1 MNATVFLIGFLPN
14 PRIYKR
20 IALAQNYSNV
30 HLICWDRGKEMLES
44 PTGRGFSCN
53 IIRIN
58 AGNDPVSRV
67 FPFEKF
73 KKKALEILTEK
84 HPDIIHVQGL
94 DMLQIAC
101 KYKSIHKHV
110 HIIYE
115 IADLHRLLV
124 DKQTGIL
131 RAMAQKYL
139 LWLDHKCS
147 KQIDLLIVTSEQ
159 YYTTYFSSFIPK
171 EKVMFFPNIPDLSVF
186 DTYQK
191 KENHEQ
197 FTIGYFGVIRY
208 KNEIRLLINSLTKHN
223 ARLIIAGYEENGTD
237 IEELCRNRS
246 DIEWKGRYDFK
257 NSAASLYSQC
267 DCIYAVYD
275 ASMSNCKVALPNKLY
290 EAVYCELPILVAD
303 QTHVGDIVRKQHV
316 GIPVAHDSQSAID
329 SALARL
335 ENKEEY
341 DGFVS
346 GCKRYKKELD
356 LERYNNELVKRIEAF
371 IS

>member
-1 MNATVFLIGFLPN
+1 MTTTVFLIGFLPN
-14 PRIYKR
+14 PRINKR
-20 IALAQNYSNV
+20 IALAQKYSNV

-44 PTGRGFSCN
+44 PNGYGFSSS
-53 IIRIN
+53 IIRIK
-58 AGNDPVSRV
+58 ASNDPVSRV
-67 FPFEKF
+67 IPFHKF
-73 KKKALEILTEK
+73 KKRALEIIIEK

-101 KYKSIHKHV
+101 KYKSLNKQV

-131 RAMAQKYL
+131 RGMVQKYL
-139 LWLDHKCS
+139 LWLDKKCS
-147 KQIDLLIVTSEQ
+147 KQIDLLIITSQQ
-159 YYTTYFSSFIPK
+159 YYTTYFSSFIPEK
-171 EKVMFFPNIPDLSVF
+171 KVMYFPNIPDLSVF

-191 KENHEQ
+191 KENREQ

-208 KNEIRLLINSLTKHN
+208 KNELRLLINSLSKNN

-237 IEELCRNRS
+237 IEEICKNRT
-246 DIEWKGRYDFK
+246 DIEWKGRFDFA
-257 NSAASLYSQC
+257 NSAAALYSQC

-275 ASMSNCKVALPNKLY
+275 ASMSNCRVALPNKLY

-303 QTHVGDIVRKQHV
+303 QTHVGNIVQEWHV
-316 GIPVAHDSQSAID
+316 GIPVAHDSQSAVD

-335 ENKEEY
+335 ENIEEY
-341 DGFVS
+341 NGFVR
-346 GCKRYKKELD
+346 GCKLHKKELD
-356 LERYNNELVKRIEAF
+356 LERYNNALVKRIEA
-371 IS
+371 ILQ